1 MLLGNLVHELSDGR
15 IFGGGNG
22 SGLAGRRGREAQRA
36 DDSDGSGS
44 PEHDGFLGLLHECR
58 KSRKGAL
65 PNKNLE
71 NHRLAFRLLCSFLRT
86 QQNRNPNSQPSMAGL
101 SQHQSLSQSQVLAPQ
116 LQQSLQILQVPMLE
130 LRTLIQVELDGNPTL
145 EMEDNDPNE
154 SKVEDKQRD
163 AEEFDVEFD
172 RLSKLDDEWRDYMA
186 QSTNYVRRSTED
198 DERRQFF
205 FDSLTK
211 NETLQEHLLDQ
222 LRGSELS
229 KEDVQLGELLIG
241 NTNDTGFL
249 TVKPD
254 EIAANT
260 GLEMADLDRVLQT
273 IQTFHPVGVC
283 ARDLRECLLIQ
294 LKRIGKEGS
303 LEWRIVSNY
312 LDDLAKKRYPE
323 IARRCGTTVDCIQRA
338 ANFIATLDPKP
349 GQIFSADPNN
359 YVLPDVTVEKVSG
372 LWQVLLN
379 GDQIPHLR
387 ISNTYKDLMAQT
399 ANKEDVRDY
408 IRDKIRNGKFL
419 IKSIHQRQ
427 QTISNI
433 AHEIVKRQTE
443 FLERGPSGLKPM
455 TMVQIADIVG
465 VHETTVSRA
474 ISGKYMSTPH
484 GVFEMKYFFTPG
496 YQTAGGE
503 SMSNTSVKGVIA
515 EMVKGEDGKNP
526 LSDKEIVDVLKT
538 KGIPI
543 ARRTV
548 AKYRNELNILPSNMR
563 KSF

>member
-1 MLLGNLVHELSDGR
+1 
-15 IFGGGNG
+15 
-22 SGLAGRRGREAQRA
+22 
-36 DDSDGSGS
+36 
-44 PEHDGFLGLLHECR
+44 
-58 KSRKGAL
+58 
-65 PNKNLE
+65 
-71 NHRLAFRLLCSFLRT
+71 
-86 QQNRNPNSQPSMAGL
+86 MAGL
-101 SQHQSLSQSQVLAPQ
+101 SQHQSLSQQQVLAPQ

-130 LRTLIQVELDGNPTL
+130 LRGLIQQELDGNPTL
-145 EMEDNDPNE
+145 EMEDSEP
-154 SKVEDKQRD
+154 KIEDKQRE
-163 AEEFDVEFD
+163 AEEFDAEFD

-186 QSTNYVRRSTED
+186 QSTNYVRRSSED

-211 NETLQEHLLDQ
+211 NETLQEHLLEQ
-222 LRGSELS
+222 LRDSDLS
-229 KEDVQLGELLIG
+229 KDDVQLGELLIG

-249 TVKPD
+249 TVAPE

-260 GLEMADLDRVLQT
+260 GLEIADLQRVMET

-312 LDDLAKKRYPE
+312 LGDLGKKRYPE
-323 IARRCGTTVDCIQRA
+323 IARRCGTTVECVQRA

-359 YVLPDVTVEKVSG
+359 YVLPDVTVEKIGGV
-372 LWQVLLN
+372 WQVLLN

-399 ANKEDVRDY
+399 ANKEEVRDY

-496 YQTAGGE
+496 YQTADGE
-503 SMSNTSVKGVIA
+503 SMSNTSVKGVIS
-515 EMVKGEDGKNP
+515 EMVKNENGKNP
-526 LSDKEIVDVLKT
+526 LSDKEIVDMLEK

-563 KSF
+563 KSY